1 MVFIKML
8 QTKKAIN
15 TIPAIQNS
23 FIWLSSLFKSNTMQ
37 HDVFLIIRFR
47 ELLNLEKS
55 YFTGWKIRADYSPSW
70 ERTKVLTP

>member
-15 TIPAIQNS
+15 TIRAIQNS

-37 HDVFLIIRFR
+37 HVFLIIQFR
-47 ELLNLEKS
+47 ELLNLEKL
-55 YFTGWKIRADYSPSW
+55 YFTAWKIRAHYSPGW
-70 ERTKVLTP
+70 ERTKVLAP